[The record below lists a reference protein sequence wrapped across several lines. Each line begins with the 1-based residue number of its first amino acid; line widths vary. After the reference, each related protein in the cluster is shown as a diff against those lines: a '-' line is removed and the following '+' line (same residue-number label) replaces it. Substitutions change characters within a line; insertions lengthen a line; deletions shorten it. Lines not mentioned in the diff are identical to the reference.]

1 MSYWNNVKIYICQR
15 QNKKNNLTLLQNFD
29 NEKFEKE
36 LKMHLSSTLDSELF
50 HLAFKATLDQF
61 APSKQNARDDNQS
74 LMIKIFRKAITKI
87 SNLKN
92 KFNKDRNAKNCSSYK
107 QQRSYCSNLLKETK
121 ITGIFM

>member
-1 MSYWNNVKIYICQR
+1 M
-15 QNKKNNLTLLQNFD
+15 LQNFD

-61 APSKQNARDDNQS
+61 APSKQNARDGNQS
-74 LMIKIFRKAITKI
+74 FMIKIFRKAITKI

-92 KFNKDRNAKNCSSYK
+92 KFNKAKNC
-107 QQRSYCSNLLKETK
+107 
-121 ITGIFM
+121 

>member
-74 LMIKIFRKAITKI
+74 LVIKIFRKAITKI

-92 KFNKDRNAKNCSSYK
+92 KFNKDRDAKNC
-107 QQRSYCSNLLKETK
+107 
-121 ITGIFM
+121 

>member
-29 NEKFEKE
+29 NEEFEKE

-50 HLAFKATLDQF
+50 HLAFKTTLDQF
-61 APSKQNARDDNQS
+61 APSKQNPRDDNQS
-74 LMIKIFRKAITKI
+74 FMIKIFRKAITKI

-92 KFNKDRNAKNCSSYK
+92 KFNKERNAKNC
-107 QQRSYCSNLLKETK
+107 
-121 ITGIFM
+121 